1 MEFSTSVVA
10 KGAGGVLEKPESDVH
25 RFYIFISLH
34 KFDKTE
40 KHFQQQKRF
49 RRRITVLLL

>member
-10 KGAGGVLEKPESDVH
+10 RGAGGVLEKPESDVH